1 MAAPT
6 SGLHADN
13 KDTGIDRLYERGDAG
28 RHAAAAD
35 GHKDCMQLRPLL
47 CRAVAQDLQ
56 AHGALQTHS
65 LLARHQ
71 SLVCMSLIAEISEDL
86 PIMLFLPV
94 QRTISGAEGVR
105 SKELMHID
113 RGGHIDDLPL
123 LQMLLQPHALTLH
136 PQAGGADAALVYPRA
151 HLPSDQ
157 ERVVKRADEHLP
169 AQRQPQAS
177 GTNPCPWLCTL
188 LCTTTRSGKQAHLG
202 AAGRKRLRL
211 SGSGAALQQQPA
223 PL

>member
-71 SLVCMSLIAEISEDL
+71 SLLGMSLIPPEDL
-86 PIMLFLPV
+86 PIILFLPV
-94 QRTISGAEGVR
+94 QRTISGA
-105 SKELMHID
+105 K
-113 RGGHIDDLPL
+113 
-123 LQMLLQPHALTLH
+123 
-136 PQAGGADAALVYPRA
+136 GGAKQGTDA
-151 HLPSDQ
+151 H
-157 ERVVKRADEHLP
+157 
-169 AQRQPQAS
+169 
-177 GTNPCPWLCTL
+177 
-188 LCTTTRSGKQAHLG
+188 
-202 AAGRKRLRL
+202 
-211 SGSGAALQQQPA
+211 
-223 PL
+223 